1 MGGERGVVRGGE
13 TGLGE
18 DKARG
23 GTVTSE
29 SEGDVTAWERQGEAE
44 TERCEGTFEGGWEEC
59 RGGGET
65 GGEGETGG
73 SGDVMRRGRVGGR
86 GETGGERGTV
96 LWSCCC
102 DREKEGGEGVKE
114 EVEDD
119 KGGGGKEVR
128 GGGMEGEGRPGGG
141 SCVRVEGETSAY
153 GGNDTHINY
162 EAESLKLNADSDGCI
177 SQSRGRDM
185 EEIILHQRF
194 FFFF

>member
-1 MGGERGVVRGGE
+1 M
-13 TGLGE
+13 
-18 DKARG
+18 
-23 GTVTSE
+23 
-29 SEGDVTAWERQGEAE
+29 
-44 TERCEGTFEGGWEEC
+44 
-59 RGGGET
+59 
-65 GGEGETGG
+65 
-73 SGDVMRRGRVGGR
+73 
-86 GETGGERGTV
+86 
-96 LWSCCC
+96 
-102 DREKEGGEGVKE
+102 KE

-119 KGGGGKEVR
+119 EGGGGKEVR
-128 GGGMEGEGRPGGG
+128 GGGMGGEGRPGGG